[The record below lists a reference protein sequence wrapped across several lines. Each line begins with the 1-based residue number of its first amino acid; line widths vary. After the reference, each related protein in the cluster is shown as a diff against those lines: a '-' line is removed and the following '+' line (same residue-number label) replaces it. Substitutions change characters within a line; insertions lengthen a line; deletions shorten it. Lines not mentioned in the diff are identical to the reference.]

1 MIAHPPCQSG
11 GPGAGRWPDH
21 EEDDNEDD
29 DHEEDDNEDDDHEE
43 DDNEDDDHEEDDNE
57 DDDHE
62 KDDYDDRPLSRFA
75 GEMMKSNTN

>member
-1 MIAHPPCQSG
+1 MVVNQQSAIAHPPCQSG
-11 GPGAGRWPDH
+11 GRGAGRWP
-21 EEDDNEDD
+21 
-29 DHEEDDNEDDDHEE
+29 DHEE

>member
-1 MIAHPPCQSG
+1 MVVNQQSAIAHPPCQSG
-11 GPGAGRWPDH
+11 GRGAGRWPDH
-21 EEDDNEDD
+21 EEE
-29 DHEEDDNEDDDHEE
+29 
-43 DDNEDDDHEEDDNE
+43 DNE